1 MSLERA
7 WVRQAPL
14 GAARQR
20 GFQGQNEAHERC
32 IDGDK
37 TLEIRDLRARI
48 VDGDEILK
56 GVDLVVPRGEVHAL
70 MGPNGSGKSTL
81 AKIIAGDPQYEVT
94 GGDILLEGESILE
107 MEPDERARAGLYL
120 AFQYPVEVPG
130 VSIANFL
137 RLALNARR
145 PEGDEIGVM
154 EFYEKLQKAVKELN
168 WDESIL
174 ERNLHEGFSGGEKK
188 RSEILQLLVLEPR
201 YAILDETDSGLVD
214 ALKVVSQGVNAARSP
229 DFGALVIT
237 TQRCSTTSCPTR
249 CTRWSITAWC
259 APAPELA
266 MGSTRRVTSGSAKP
280 SGRPMSNSPSSST
293 SQPQAGLERRTIKH
307 WLYPWTSQL
316 EGMRHTDQ
324 YNFKLAEVTIQV

>member
-1 MSLERA
+1 M
-7 WVRQAPL
+7 
-14 GAARQR
+14 
-20 GFQGQNEAHERC
+20 N
-32 IDGDK
+32 DK

-154 EFYEKLQKAVKELN
+154 EFYGKLQKAVKELN

-201 YAILDETDSGLVD
+201 YAILDETDSGLDVD
-214 ALKVVSQGVNAARSP
+214 ALKVVSQGVNAARGP
-229 DFGALVIT
+229 DFGCLVIT
-237 TQRCSTTSCPTR
+237 HYQRLLNYIVPDKVHVMVAGRVITTGPK
-249 CTRWSITAWC
+249 
-259 APAPELA
+259 ELA
-266 MGSTRRVTSGSAKP
+266 MELDQKGYEWVRETY
-280 SGRPMSNSPSSST
+280 
-293 SQPQAGLERRTIKH
+293 QPAAAQ
-307 WLYPWTSQL
+307 
-316 EGMRHTDQ
+316 
-324 YNFKLAEVTIQV
+324 